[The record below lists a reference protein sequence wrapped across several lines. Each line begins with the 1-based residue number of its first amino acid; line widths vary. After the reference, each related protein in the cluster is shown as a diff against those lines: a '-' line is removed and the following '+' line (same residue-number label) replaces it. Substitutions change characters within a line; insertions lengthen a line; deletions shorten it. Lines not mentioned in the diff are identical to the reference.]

1 MVVRAA
7 VVFDTM
13 ERIDVVPEQ
22 LHDQLGEIPG
32 VASAEVSLRDD
43 APPLARVWLD
53 GTRTADEVRERVQ
66 ALLGS
71 YVPTIDAPPRK
82 ARRSGLGRGLGDVIE
97 ADVGSPEPT
106 HLVPS
111 EPKPVEPARIARVG
125 VVETADGVHV
135 EVEDTDGNRQ
145 TGAVGVDGSIDAA
158 LVDAMAPLLEIPA
171 DALVSIDD
179 VVTDEG
185 DVVLATIV
193 SHDDERHI
201 GAAYV
206 EFGRPWA
213 LARAV
218 AQAASD

>member
-1 MVVRAA
+1 
-7 VVFDTM
+7 M

-32 VASAEVSLRDD
+32 VASAEISLRED

-71 YVPTIDAPPRK
+71 FVPTTDPPPRK

-106 HLVPS
+106 HLLPS
-111 EPKPVEPARIARVG
+111 ESKPTGRARIARVG
-125 VVETADGVHV
+125 VVETASGVHV
-135 EVEDTDGNRQ
+135 EVEDADGNRHR
-145 TGAVGVDGSIDAA
+145 GAVGVDGSIDAA
-158 LVDAMAPLLEIPA
+158 LVDAMAPLLDISA
-171 DALVSIDD
+171 DARVSIDD

-185 DVVLATIV
+185 AVVLATIV
-193 SHDDERHI
+193 SHDGERRI

-218 AQAASD
+218 AQASGD

>member
-32 VASAEVSLRDD
+32 VASAEISLRDD

-53 GTRTADEVRERVQ
+53 GTQTADEVRERVQ

-71 YVPTIDAPPRK
+71 FVPPTETPPRK
-82 ARRSGLGRGLGDVIE
+82 GRRSGLGRGLGDVIE
-97 ADVGSPEPT
+97 ADVGSPEPA

-111 EPKPVEPARIARVG
+111 EPTPVDAPRIARVG
-125 VVETADGVHV
+125 VVETAAGVHV
-135 EVEDTDGNRQ
+135 EVEDSDGNRH

-158 LVDAMAPLLEIPA
+158 LIDAMAPLLEIPA

-179 VVTDEG
+179 VVTAEG

-193 SHDDERHI
+193 SPDGERRI

-218 AQAASD
+218 AQAAGE